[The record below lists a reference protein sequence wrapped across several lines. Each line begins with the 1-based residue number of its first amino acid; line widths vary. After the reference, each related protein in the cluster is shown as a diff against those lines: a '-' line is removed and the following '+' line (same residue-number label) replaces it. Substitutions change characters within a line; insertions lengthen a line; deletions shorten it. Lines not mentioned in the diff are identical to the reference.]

1 MKIICNNKVIDLD
14 KFDTVTCRESL
25 AGKGFPIEAVRK
37 EAGGFFGGI
46 EITEEICR
54 MTKMEYAEAVLK
66 KITESWINEEA
77 FISIDEVIKNLQEV
91 KQQLMEGIN

>member
-25 AGKGFPIEAVRK
+25 VGEGFPIEAVRK
-37 EAGGFFGGI
+37 EVGGFFGESE

-77 FISIDEVIKNLQEV
+77 FISIDEVIKNL
-91 KQQLMEGIN
+91 

>member
-1 MKIICNNKVIDLD
+1 MK
-14 KFDTVTCRESL
+14 
-25 AGKGFPIEAVRK
+25 
-37 EAGGFFGGI
+37 
-46 EITEEICR
+46 
-54 MTKMEYAEAVLK
+54 KMEYAEAVLK

>member
-25 AGKGFPIEAVRK
+25 VGEGFPIEAVRR

-46 EITEEICR
+46 I
-54 MTKMEYAEAVLK
+54 
-66 KITESWINEEA
+66 ES
-77 FISIDEVIKNLQEV
+77 SVIDNRC
-91 KQQLMEGIN
+91 

>member
-25 AGKGFPIEAVRK
+25 VGEGFPIEAVRR

-46 EITEEICR
+46 EKITEE
-54 MTKMEYAEAVLK
+54 K
-66 KITESWINEEA
+66 
-77 FISIDEVIKNLQEV
+77 
-91 KQQLMEGIN
+91 

>member
-25 AGKGFPIEAVRK
+25 VGEGFPIEAVRK
-37 EAGGFFGGI
+37 EASGFFG
-46 EITEEICR
+46 R
-54 MTKMEYAEAVLK
+54 MKKMEYAEAVLK

-77 FISIDEVIKNLQEV
+77 FISIDEVIKNL
-91 KQQLMEGIN
+91 

>member
-1 MKIICNNKVIDLD
+1 MKIICNNKVIDLG

-25 AGKGFPIEAVRK
+25 VGEGFPIEAVRR

-46 EITEEICR
+46 EKITEEICR
-54 MTKMEYAEAVLK
+54 MKKMEYAEAVLK

-77 FISIDEVIKNLQEV
+77 FISIDEVIKNL
-91 KQQLMEGIN
+91 

>member
-25 AGKGFPIEAVRK
+25 IGEGFPIEAVRR
-37 EAGGFFGGI
+37 EAGGFFGGS
-46 EITEEICR
+46 EKITEEICR
-54 MTKMEYAEAVLK
+54 MKKMEYAEAVLK

-77 FISIDEVIKNLQEV
+77 FISIDEVIKNL
-91 KQQLMEGIN
+91 